1 MNEKIK
7 ITRLIC
13 FLLLIKQQQ
22 QQQQL
27 LLQKDSLVLLNMRTH
42 KVCNMDS

>member
-13 FLLLIKQQQ
+13 FLLLIK

>member
-13 FLLLIKQQQ
+13 FLLLIK
-22 QQQQL
+22 QQQL

>member
-13 FLLLIKQQQ
+13 FLLLIKQ

>member
-13 FLLLIKQQQ
+13 FLLLIKQQ